1 MFVSLTKIPSLLLS
15 PHTSLPLSP
24 RHSKQAIA
32 RSKRLKSWM
41 RDSTRPQKR
50 LQLSPRGFHSN
61 LGMATT
67 HSCSVVAWHCRE
79 RGAGDM
85 TDRFV
90 SVLSRRSVTDGSCE
104 VRKALECCLVFCS
117 WAENSVEENCLT
129 PACLV
134 YRVGTFILILQM
146 TIHSLY
152 EDQMLT
158 SSYQCFLAWSLKYL
172 KISIVFLKC
181 VFVLSQQGFVYGL
194 TAFILT

>member
-1 MFVSLTKIPSLLLS
+1 MRNRGKLGALKTLTQQAQTTSRFHTLVFIRCFCSLIKIPTLLMS
-15 PHTSLPLSP
+15 AITHTSLPLSP
-24 RHSKQAIA
+24 RHAKQAKA
-32 RSKRLKSWM
+32 PSKRLKLRL

-117 WAENSVEENCLT
+117 
-129 PACLV
+129 
-134 YRVGTFILILQM
+134 
-146 TIHSLY
+146 
-152 EDQMLT
+152 
-158 SSYQCFLAWSLKYL
+158 
-172 KISIVFLKC
+172 
-181 VFVLSQQGFVYGL
+181 
-194 TAFILT
+194 